1 MNLQA
6 HGFQLREVQFFYCR
20 GFGWLLS
27 KDTSGIPAV
36 FVTGRC
42 LWKLRWS
49 KPVIS
54 VRRSGQRRRLVTSTG
69 THHAMAKLFC

>member
-42 LWKLRWS
+42 L
-49 KPVIS
+49 
-54 VRRSGQRRRLVTSTG
+54 
-69 THHAMAKLFC
+69 